1 MKKRFYKKKVP
12 IKKRKKYF
20 LNFKF
25 QVEMRGKL
33 NDSTSW
39 NTLFLNPNS
48 ILAAIAKKFNIKKVF
63 YFFYLSE
70 RYSR

>member
-12 IKKRKKYF
+12 IKKRKK
-20 LNFKF
+20 
-25 QVEMRGKL
+25 
-33 NDSTSW
+33 NDSSSW

>member
-1 MKKRFYKKKVP
+1 
-12 IKKRKKYF
+12 
-20 LNFKF
+20 
-25 QVEMRGKL
+25 MRGKL